1 MKGTVGSVEV
11 VNVSTFKPALDL
23 EGLLRLVVHLE
34 PIIPI
39 NLSTIQI
46 VPREIAKTRNY
57 RFPEFEKLRKSHRQ
71 KSSQAKPKLK
81 SADQHTSLTTR
92 YHGSRK

>member
-34 PIIPI
+34 PIITI

-46 VPREIAKTRNY
+46 VPGKSGFLVLADFLNLRN
-57 RFPEFEKLRKSHRQ
+57 
-71 KSSQAKPKLK
+71 
-81 SADQHTSLTTR
+81 
-92 YHGSRK
+92 

>member
-34 PIIPI
+34 PITI

-46 VPREIAKTRNY
+46 VPREIGKLISSFG
-57 RFPEFEKLRKSHRQ
+57 RFPEFLRKSHRQ
-71 KSSQAKPKLK
+71 KSSQAKP
-81 SADQHTSLTTR
+81 TS
-92 YHGSRK
+92 